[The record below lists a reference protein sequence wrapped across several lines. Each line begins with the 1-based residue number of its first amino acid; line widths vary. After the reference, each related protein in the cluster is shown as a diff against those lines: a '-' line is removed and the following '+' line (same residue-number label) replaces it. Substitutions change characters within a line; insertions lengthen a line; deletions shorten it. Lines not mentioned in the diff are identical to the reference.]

1 MRIGFVIPLIL
12 SALAAEAEPL
22 TAERFDSYTQGKTVY
37 YDSNGVPYGAETY
50 LRNRRV
56 RWSFLDGACQ
66 EGSWYPEGEQ
76 ICFLYD
82 GSDLAQCWD
91 FELSEN
97 GISAVLE
104 SEFGRTELQE
114 VPPND
119 RQLICPG
126 PEVGV

>member
-12 SALAAEAEPL
+12 STMAAQAEPL

-37 YDSNGVPYGAETY
+37 YDSNGLPYGAETY

-56 RWSFLDGACQ
+56 RWSFLDGSCQ
-66 EGSWYPEGEQ
+66 EGSWYPQEEQ
-76 ICFLYD
+76 ICFLYE
-82 GSDLAQCWD
+82 GSDGAQCWD
-91 FELSEN
+91 FELDEN
-97 GISAVLE
+97 GITAVLE

-114 VPPND
+114 VAPSG